1 MADAQVTL
9 TYSRNIG
16 VVAIATGKHYESAEK
31 VLSAT
36 GFRRGEAGT
45 YHVSDRDEAATR
57 EALAHLVRSARA
69 SGVEVAASSRRFI
82 GDAARDI
89 ARLLPGQWDTQVEIY
104 AHPVWQEDLLPYLW
118 DSGELADT
126 VRTARIPYAATLTNR
141 ATDTTLLLAERPDH
155 RLGYLVGAFAPEAFG
170 EVDGD
175 PHTPR
180 SIIVLPLPGPAAQAI
195 TERYLPAYERAV
207 HERRITMVAEALGLI
222 RSELDARHEL
232 CALSGAEDLL
242 LAGLG
247 SSATEAGVFLDRA
260 WREFLTVVYHAPVLL
275 DRCRPQASPWPQDAE
290 ALGRLAAAL
299 LTAQEICDD
308 LNTGAVLSDDEH
320 HQRSWP
326 VIATWLT
333 HSASFLRQA
342 RAAAPSPPPAPAPP
356 SPPPRALP
364 ADGPVHRL

>member
-1 MADAQVTL
+1 MADAQITL

-36 GFRRGEAGT
+36 GFRRGEGGT
-45 YHVSDRDEAATR
+45 YHVSDADEAATR
-57 EALAHLVRSARA
+57 EALARLVRSARA
-69 SGVEVAASSRRFI
+69 SGIEVAASSRRFI

-118 DSGELADT
+118 ASGDLAHA
-126 VRTARIPYAATLTNR
+126 VRAARIPYAATLTNR
-141 ATDTTLLLAERPDH
+141 ATDTTLLLAERPAH
-155 RLGYLVGAFAPEAFG
+155 QLGYLVGAFAPEAFG

-180 SIIVLPLPGPAAQAI
+180 SIVVLPLPGPAAQAI

-222 RSELDARHEL
+222 RSELDARDEL
-232 CALSGAEDLL
+232 RGLSGADGVPP
-242 LAGLG
+242 ADLG
-247 SSATEAGVFLDRA
+247 SSAPAAGAFLDRA
-260 WREFLTVVYHAPVLL
+260 WREFLTVVHHAPVLL

-299 LTAQEICDD
+299 LTAQEICDN

-326 VIATWLT
+326 LIATWLT
-333 HSASFLRQA
+333 HSNSFLRQA
-342 RAAAPSPPPAPAPP
+342 RAAAPSPPPAPAL
-356 SPPPRALP
+356 PPPPPHALP
-364 ADGPVHRL
+364 VDEPAHRL

>member
-1 MADAQVTL
+1 MADAQITL
-9 TYSRNIG
+9 TYSRTIG

-45 YHVSDRDEAATR
+45 YHVSDRDETAAR
-57 EALAHLVRSARA
+57 EALARLVRSARA
-69 SGVEVAASSRRFI
+69 SGIEVAASSRRFI

-118 DSGELADT
+118 ASGDLADT

-141 ATDTTLLLAERPDH
+141 ATDTTLLLAERPD
-155 RLGYLVGAFAPEAFG
+155 GYLVGAFAPEAFG

-232 CALSGAEDLL
+232 RALSAADGVPP
-242 LAGLG
+242 AGLG
-247 SSATEAGVFLDRA
+247 SSGPEAGAFLDRA

-308 LNTGAVLSDDEH
+308 LTTGAVLSDDEH

-333 HSASFLRQA
+333 HGNSFLRQA
-342 RAAAPSPPPAPAPP
+342 RAAAPSPPPAPALP
-356 SPPPRALP
+356 SPPPRTLP